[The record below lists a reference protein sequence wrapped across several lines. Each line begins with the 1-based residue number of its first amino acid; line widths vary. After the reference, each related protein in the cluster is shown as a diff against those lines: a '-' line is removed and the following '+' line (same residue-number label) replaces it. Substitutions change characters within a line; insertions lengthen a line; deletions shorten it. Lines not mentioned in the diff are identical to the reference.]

1 MYNFIKSLRDNKI
14 GILFILCA
22 SLTTAFGQ
30 MFWKVSEGNSILYIL
45 IGFFLYFI
53 GAGLMIVAF
62 RFGSLSVLHPIL
74 SMGYVFAI
82 FIGGIF
88 LEEIITDKQIA
99 GIVCIILGAIL
110 IGGGDN

>member
-1 MYNFIKSLRDNKI
+1 MNNFIKSLNNNKV

-30 MFWKVSEGNSILYIL
+30 MFWKLSGGSSIYYIL
-45 IGFFLYFI
+45 LGFFLYFL
-53 GAGLMIVAF
+53 GAVLMIVAF

-82 FIGGIF
+82 FIGIIF
-88 LEEIITDKQIA
+88 LNEIINMKQIA

-110 IGGGDN
+110 IGGGDH

>member
-1 MYNFIKSLRDNKI
+1 MNNFIKSLNDNKV
-14 GILFILCA
+14 GILFILFA

-30 MFWKVSEGNSILYIL
+30 MFWKLSAGSSIFYIL

-74 SMGYVFAI
+74 SMGYVFAV
-82 FIGGIF
+82 FIGSIF
-88 LEEIITDKQIA
+88 LEEIISGRQIM
-99 GIVCIILGAIL
+99 GIICIIFGAML

>member
-1 MYNFIKSLRDNKI
+1 MNNFIKSLNDNKV
-14 GILFILCA
+14 GILFILFA

-30 MFWKVSEGNSILYIL
+30 MFWKMSEGNLIIFIL
-45 IGFFLYFI
+45 IGFLLYFL

-82 FIGGIF
+82 FIGVIF
-88 LEEIITDKQIA
+88 LEEIINVKQIA

>member
-1 MYNFIKSLRDNKI
+1 MNNFKKSLNDNKV
-14 GILFILCA
+14 GIILILCA

-30 MFWKVSEGNSILYIL
+30 MFWKLSEGNLINYIF
-45 IGFFLYFI
+45 IGFLLYFL

-82 FIGGIF
+82 FIGTIF
-88 LEEIITDKQIA
+88 LDEMINGTQLA